1 MYRLLIVDDEK
12 FEREG
17 MANLIP
23 WNKYGV
29 ELAGTAWNGIEGLQI
44 IEKERP
50 EIVITDIK
58 MPVLDGIG
66 LIKKV
71 KANFPEIEFIVLS
84 GYGEYE
90 FTSQAME
97 QGVRHYILKPCD
109 EEKIVQVLDK
119 VKSELDAKKQKQQM
133 EKQYQNTMNTLLP
146 RAREHLFR
154 NMLLGREQI
163 KAEYQLF
170 LEELGKVDICVAVLA
185 FRSHNSFD
193 YLEQFILWN
202 ILQELLGENNIL
214 LSTSVQEEV
223 MFLLTEKSL
232 SSMENAVNRTMQEF
246 EKFGKKEVWAAVSK
260 VGKIDEVNKLYI
272 QIEELFR
279 INELNQEKGI
289 LHYGTLNDI
298 QSDATALV
306 NYKALREAIDY
317 EQILFELYLIF
328 IKMDLKGYSYNG
340 KVQLCRWALKIL
352 YGNDEFDIENEKI
365 EEIYSGTDE
374 EKSQKLMICLTDIIM
389 GKKGY
394 LSASK
399 KEEEKYRNMLAAVYQ
414 HLADPEM
421 SIQFL
426 AKNILFMNED
436 YFGRVFTRSRKE
448 KFSSYLLN
456 TRITIAKRLMQYD
469 PEIKISQL
477 AVLTGFSADGQYFSK
492 AFKKVTG
499 ITPTEFKERI

>member
-66 LIKKV
+66 LIKKAKV
-71 KANFPEIEFIVLS
+71 NFPEIEFIVLS

-119 VKSELDAKKQKQQM
+119 VKSELNTKKQKQQM
-133 EKQYQNTMNTLLP
+133 EKQYRNTMNTLLP
-146 RAREHLFR
+146 RAKEQLFR

-163 KAEYQLF
+163 KTEYQLF
-170 LEELGKVDICVAVLA
+170 LEEIGEENICVAVLA
-185 FRSHNSFD
+185 FRSQNSFD

-202 ILQELLGENNIL
+202 ILQELSGEDNIL
-214 LSTSVQEEV
+214 LCTSVREDV
-223 MFLLTEKSL
+223 LFLLTEKSL
-232 SSMENAVNRTMQEF
+232 SAMENAVDRTMQEF
-246 EKFGKKEVWAAVSK
+246 EKFGKKEVWAAISK
-260 VGKIDEVNKLYI
+260 VGKMDEVNKLYI
-272 QIEELFR
+272 QIEELFC
-279 INELNQEKGI
+279 INKLNQEKGI
-289 LHYGTLNDI
+289 LHYGTLNNI

-306 NYKALREAIDY
+306 NYKALKESIDY
-317 EQILFELYLIF
+317 EQVLFELYLIF
-328 IKMDLKGYSYNG
+328 VKMDLKGYSYNE
-340 KVQLCRWALKIL
+340 KAELCRWALKIL
-352 YGNDEFDIENEKI
+352 YGSDELDTDNEKI
-365 EEIYSGTDE
+365 GKVYAGTEED
-374 EKSQKLMICLTDIIM
+374 KSRKLMICLTDIIIE
-389 GKKGY
+389 KKGY
-394 LSASK
+394 PCVRR
-399 KEEEKYRNMLAAVYQ
+399 KEEEKYRNMLTVIYQ
-414 HLADPEM
+414 YLADPEM
-421 SIQFL
+421 NIQYL

-436 YFGRVFTRSRKE
+436 YFGRVFTRNRKE

-469 PEIKISQL
+469 AEIKISQL

-492 AFKKVTG
+492 AFKKATG
-499 ITPTEFKERI
+499 MTPTEFKEKI